1 MEYTKTNIISRDEAC
16 MPEPT
21 ENLTDVAKQTR
32 IIASD
37 VLAMTCRIRSHLF
50 GSDEAGCGKE
60 AEPRCFRDELTA
72 ARYELMVTAEELTK
86 ISQMLGVV

>member
-1 MEYTKTNIISRDEAC
+1 MEYTKTNIISRDEVR
-16 MPEPT
+16 MNEPV

-37 VLAMTCRIRSHLF
+37 VLTMTRRIRSHLF
-50 GSDEAGCGKE
+50 GSDEAGCEKE
-60 AEPRCFRDELTA
+60 AEPRCFRDELAA

-86 ISQMLGVV
+86 ISQMLGAL

>member
-1 MEYTKTNIISRDEAC
+1 MDYAKTDMSIRDEVC
-16 MPEPT
+16 MSEPM

-32 IIASD
+32 IIASG
-37 VLAMTCRIRSHLF
+37 VLGMTRRIRSHLF

-72 ARYELMVTAEELTK
+72 TKCELMAAAEELTK
-86 ISQMLGVV
+86 ISQMLGV